1 MQLGWRLRFA
11 KIQAYFEQ
19 GESVTHKLRQLAVT
33 AAALKILGLPLWAI
47 LALAPFLFVGYIIIG
62 WLWINHGWYKQNAT
76 VGAVSHWS
84 PVQIWQMNALAL
96 VLDRLFP
103 QGVDVHTTVLD
114 ERIAAG
120 FRTMG
125 K

>member
-1 MQLGWRLRFA
+1 MKLGWRSHAA

-33 AAALKILGLPLWAI
+33 GAALKILGLSTWMIVLG
-47 LALAPFLFVGYIIIG
+47 APFLFIGYIIIG
-62 WLWINHGWYKQNAT
+62 WVWINHGWYKHNAT
-76 VGAVSHWS
+76 VGVVSQWS
-84 PVQIWQMNALAL
+84 PVQIWQMNALA
-96 VLDRLFP
+96 VLLSQSP
-103 QGVDVHTTVLD
+103 IEVEVSVSKLD

-120 FRTMG
+120 FYSIA

>member
-1 MQLGWRLRFA
+1 MLVSWRARAA

-19 GESVTHKLRQLAVT
+19 GESVTHKLRQLAIT

-47 LALAPFLFVGYIIIG
+47 AGLAPFLFIGYIIVG
-62 WLWINHGWYKQNAT
+62 WIWINHGWYKQNAT
-76 VGAVSHWS
+76 VGVISRWS
-84 PVQIWQMNALAL
+84 PVQIWQMNALAAL
-96 VLDRLFP
+96 LAQSPTEIEVSVL
-103 QGVDVHTTVLD
+103 HLD

-120 FRTMG
+120 LNSIG